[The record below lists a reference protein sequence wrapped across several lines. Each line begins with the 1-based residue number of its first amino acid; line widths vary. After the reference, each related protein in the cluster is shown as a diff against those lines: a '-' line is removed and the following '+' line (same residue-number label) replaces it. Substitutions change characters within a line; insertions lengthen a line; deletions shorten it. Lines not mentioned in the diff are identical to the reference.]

1 MNKKLKL
8 SIQNAN
14 KNIIKEFEKAINKRF
29 KSDEQL
35 DSLKQ
40 KIQNNTSTYDD
51 SDYVLMME
59 YTDVVNELAEEEN
72 AYKKEFTK
80 RTKRNKK
87 SKKQRKIQNKSK
99 KNL

>member
-59 YTDVVNELAEEEN
+59 YTDAVNELAEEEN
-72 AYKKEFTK
+72 AYKK